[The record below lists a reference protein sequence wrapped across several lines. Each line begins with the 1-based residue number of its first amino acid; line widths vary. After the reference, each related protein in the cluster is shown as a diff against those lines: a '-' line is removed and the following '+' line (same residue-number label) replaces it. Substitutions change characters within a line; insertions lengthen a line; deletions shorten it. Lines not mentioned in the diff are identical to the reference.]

1 MLLAAGEPIRKC
13 GRRKI
18 GGLYLVSPP
27 LDAVA
32 CDRLPLP
39 LGTCKTCGRPIAFQA
54 RGWTWWEPT
63 KFLPVHRAGCTCV
76 NTFCDVCVPPPD
88 RHGLMWVGAR
98 YYKTPSDWLA
108 EAIALGVSK
117 RLPGLVLGL
126 TQRIRDRTLA
136 CYVAHPAAI
145 PAWPTAQ
152 VVGDFGTVAPRITS
166 EKPAPG
172 IIAAF
177 RPSAVELV
185 VTEQMARE
193 RQEWAQRTGVKL
205 HVVEAVDTD
214 TEQVLL

>member
-27 LDAVA
+27 LEPVT

-39 LGTCKTCGRPIAFQA
+39 LATCKTCGRPVAFQA

-76 NTFCDVCVPPPD
+76 STFCDVCVPPPD

-108 EAIALGVSK
+108 EATALGVSK
-117 RLPGLVLGL
+117 RLPGLIRGL
-126 TQRIRDRTLA
+126 VERVQDRTLV
-136 CYVAHPAAI
+136 CYVAHPHAV
-145 PAWPTAQ
+145 PGMPE
-152 VVGDFGTVAPRITS
+152 VVAEFGTRTASVIT
-166 EKPAPG
+166 EKPSPG

-205 HVVEAVDTD
+205 RVVEAVDTD